1 MSEKPQLDSDVSEKP
16 GTSPKMPSDLAGEK
30 VRNEGAA
37 GRSESERA
45 LPQSVSRETSEE
57 SELTPEQKMLNDIMD
72 RAMAKSQAELKE
84 KRVETAPQEETPS
97 PEKEDAPPPPPEKNK
112 PSSAYV
118 YLAVLFGA
126 AFLMLLLAYFVQRRN
141 NETAISAL
149 RSTMNL
155 SQDELMEEIQ
165 GLEEEKQGLL
175 TEKEA
180 LQAQMDELNA
190 QLESANKQY
199 EFLSGAYDKY
209 VGYTSVLQALYA
221 AEVRQEARDYDGAA
235 AELTDIEYQ
244 YFVDT
249 IGDYDAEMEHYNPEG
264 LFLRPRF
271 DALVEELTRRGA
283 LDEGWA
289 GQEQAP

>member
-1 MSEKPQLDSDVSEKP
+1 MNGKEPLGVPAGGGGSDGHGP
-16 GTSPKMPSDLAGEK
+16 GAPASPPSGPAGEGAPGK
-30 VRNEGAA
+30 QAEGRPD
-37 GRSESERA
+37 GNPGPEQTLDRH
-45 LPQSVSRETSEE
+45 VSRETS
-57 SELTPEQKMLNDIMD
+57 PH
-72 RAMAKSQAELKE
+72 
-84 KRVETAPQEETPS
+84 
-97 PEKEDAPPPPPEKNK
+97 PPKGK
-112 PSSAYV
+112 HSSFYV

-149 RSTMNL
+149 RSTMDL
-155 SQDELMEEIQ
+155 SREELMEEIQ

-249 IGDYDAEMEHYNPEG
+249 IGDYDAETEHYNPEG